1 MAEAMFRAQMS
12 EAVGCSQ
19 DQLAR
24 HGYDVLSA
32 GIHAADSDPASSES
46 TLIMKEKQIDLS
58 LHLSRCVTDEMLE
71 RSDHVFT
78 LAAGHLNAL
87 QNARPDLAS
96 KFKMLHPD
104 GRSVS
109 DPIGYGLDHYR
120 ECAKEIEECV
130 SAIVTSL
137 HQKDAD
143 LQ

>member
-1 MAEAMFRAQMS
+1 MAEALFRAQMS
-12 EAVGCSQ
+12 KQVGCAP

-24 HGYDVLSA
+24 HGFDVLSA

-46 TLIMKEKQIDLS
+46 TLVMKENQIDLS
-58 LHLSRCVTDEMLE
+58 LHLSRRVTDEMLE
-71 RSDHVFT
+71 KSDYVFA

-87 QNARPDLAS
+87 KNSRPDLAD
-96 KFKMLHPD
+96 KFRMLHPD

-120 ECAKEIEECV
+120 DCAREIEECV
-130 SAIVTSL
+130 TAIVTSL
-137 HQKDAD
+137 HQKDSD